1 MNSKSNGAIP
11 FWSVSM
17 PCVMLHRVK
26 YVCETFQYF
35 RGFTLANLQSL
46 KYRMVSTFLLG
57 SSKLKEIAAQ
67 MKSSGGAG
75 SSDSSKISVSVSAD
89 TSVGFCC
96 VAFGLR
102 KSQFSKDG

>member
-1 MNSKSNGAIP
+1 MNSKSNGAIF
-11 FWSVSM
+11 FWSVSTH
-17 PCVMLHRVK
+17 CVMLHRVK
-26 YVCETFQYF
+26 HVCETFQYF
-35 RGFTLANLQSL
+35 RGFALANLQSL
-46 KYRMVSTFLLG
+46 KYRMLAFLSS

-67 MKSSGGAG
+67 MKLSGGADA
-75 SSDSSKISVSVSAD
+75 SDSLKISVSASTD